1 MSTFTYPVDVTE
13 AEEGGYLA
21 SLPDWDHV
29 TQGETREEA
38 LAMAEDM
45 LHSLLSAHVAEGF
58 DIPAPSAPAGRPVVA
73 PGPGVA
79 AKANLYLVW
88 RTAGISKAELGRRL
102 GASPQPVARLFD
114 LRHAS
119 RIEEIE
125 KAMRALGKTLV
136 VDVRDAA
143 VA

>member
-13 AEEGGYLA
+13 DEDGGFLA
-21 SLPDWDHV
+21 GLPDWDHV
-29 TQGETREEA
+29 TQGNTRDEA
-38 LAMAEDM
+38 LTMAEDM
-45 LHSLLSAHVAEGF
+45 LLTLLSAHIAERL
-58 DIPAPSAPAGRPVVA
+58 DIPAPSAAAGRPVVA

-88 RTAGISKAELGRRL
+88 RNAAISKAELGRRL
-102 GASPQPVARLFD
+102 GAGPQVVARLFD
-114 LRHAS
+114 PRHAS

-143 VA
+143 